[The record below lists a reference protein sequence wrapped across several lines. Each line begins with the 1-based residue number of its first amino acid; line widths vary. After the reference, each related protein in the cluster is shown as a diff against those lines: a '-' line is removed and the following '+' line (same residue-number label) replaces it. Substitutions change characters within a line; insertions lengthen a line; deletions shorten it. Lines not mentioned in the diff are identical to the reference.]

1 MTDALLTVDGVSKS
15 FGGLQALDDV
25 TFRVGRGELVGL
37 IGPNGSGKT
46 TLINTI
52 NGYHA
57 PDRGSVRLFD
67 AEIGGLKPNKVA
79 RRGVARMFQVTRVYP
94 KLTVMEN
101 MLSVAYAVGRIPASE
116 ARDVADTILRQVD
129 LKRMS
134 GEYAGSLSG
143 GQRRLLEFALCF
155 MGRPELV
162 LLDEPFASVHPEL
175 KAVLDEGMR
184 AYHEK
189 GTAFLLVS
197 HDVASVT
204 ASCGRM
210 VVLAAGQVLADGTA
224 EDVPKDRRVIEAYL
238 GDTLET

>member
-1 MTDALLTVDGVSKS
+1 MTERLLEVAAVSKW
-15 FGGLQALDDV
+15 FGGLQALKDV
-25 TFRVGRGELVGL
+25 TFRVRAGELVGL

-52 NGYHA
+52 NGYHK
-57 PDRGSVRLFD
+57 PDGGSIRLHGE
-67 AEIGGLKPNKVA
+67 EIGGLKPNKVA
-79 RRGVARMFQVTRVYP
+79 RRGVARMFQVTRIYP

-101 MLSVAYAVGRIPASE
+101 MLSVAYAVGRIPARE
-116 ARDVADTILRQVD
+116 ARDTAETTLRQVD
-129 LKRMS
+129 LDRMS

-155 MGRPELV
+155 MGRPDLV

-175 KAVLDEGMR
+175 KAVLDEGMQ
-184 AYHEK
+184 AYHAS

-204 ASCGRM
+204 ASCSRM
-210 VVLAAGQVLADGTA
+210 VVLAAGEILADGTSQ
-224 EDVPKDRRVIEAYL
+224 EVPQDRRVIEAYL
-238 GDTLET
+238 GESLET

>member
-1 MTDALLTVDGVSKS
+1 MTPPLLNVHAVSKS
-15 FGGLQALDDV
+15 FGGLQALKEV
-25 TFRVGRGELVGL
+25 SFTVSSGEFVGL

-52 NGYHA
+52 NGYQA
-57 PDRGSVRLFD
+57 PHTGRIQLRGE
-67 AEIGGLKPNKVA
+67 EIAGLKANKIA
-79 RRGVARMFQVTRVYP
+79 RKGVARMFQVTRIYP

-101 MLSVAYAVGRIPASE
+101 MLAVAYAIGRVPAGQ
-116 ARDVADTILRQVD
+116 ARDLAQDILRRVD
-129 LKRMS
+129 LQRMS
-134 GEYAGSLSG
+134 GTYAGNLSG

-155 MGRPELV
+155 MGRPDIV

-184 AYHEK
+184 AYNVQ

-204 ASCGRM
+204 ASCSRM
-210 VVLAAGQVLADGTA
+210 VVLAAGKILADGSST
-224 EDVPKDRRVIEAYL
+224 EVPKDPRVIEAYL
-238 GDTLET
+238 GDTLEA

>member
-1 MTDALLTVDGVSKS
+1 MSEALLTVEGVSKS
-15 FGGLQALDDV
+15 FGGLQALDNV
-25 TFRVGRGELVGL
+25 SFRIGGGELVGL

-52 NGYHA
+52 NGYNV
-57 PDRGSVRLFD
+57 PDKGSIRLFD
-67 AEIGGLKPNKVA
+67 KEIAGLKPNKVA

-116 ARDVADTILRQVD
+116 ARDVADAILRRVD

-134 GEYAGSLSG
+134 AEYAGSLSG

-184 AYHEK
+184 AYNEE

-224 EDVPKDRRVIEAYL
+224 EEVPKDRRVIEAYL
-238 GDTLET
+238 GDTLEG

>member
-1 MTDALLTVDGVSKS
+1 MTPPLLETEAVSKW
-15 FGGLQALDDV
+15 FGGLQALKDV
-25 TFRVGRGELVGL
+25 SLRIERGELIGL

-52 NGYHA
+52 NGYIA
-57 PDRGSVRLFD
+57 PDGGSIRLD
-67 AEIGGLKPNKVA
+67 GREIAGLKPNKVA

-101 MLSVAYAVGRIPASE
+101 MLSVAYAVGRIPGSE
-116 ARDVADTILRQVD
+116 AREVAEGILRQVD
-129 LKRMS
+129 LFRMRA
-134 GEYAGSLSG
+134 EYAGSLSG

-175 KAVLDEGMR
+175 KAVLDEGMK
-184 AYHEK
+184 AYHAQ

-204 ASCGRM
+204 ASCSRM
-210 VVLAAGQVLADGTA
+210 IVLAAGEILADGPA
-224 EDVPKDRRVIEAYL
+224 DEVPRDPRVIEAYL